1 MKLALG
7 AALLFLAVGVH
18 ADGESRATLLVNGN
32 QAFKAERYAEAAS
45 NYYKASLLKPD
56 DPKALLGVAVCEFR
70 RGRTASARTWADVAV
85 VLDPSDPLAA
95 DLLSRLG
102 AAPELVLGLQAQK
115 AGEHAKAL
123 SLLDKA
129 LEHEPLSALIW
140 RARALSLA
148 QVQRLEEAEAAY
160 DKAAELQP
168 KSRDLPAL
176 RSAIDEKVDAFLS
189 KEDPATYWSRL
200 GVRAFRRGQFRD
212 AVEPLKN
219 AVTLAPS
226 EAANWYNQAL
236 NALQLQDDATLQ
248 KSLERCLA
256 LEPDHEGARQLSEQR
271 AAAIAADP
279 PVAGLHVYLLAQ
291 GGSSIAVS
299 DNGTQQIVTHG
310 VSNHDYLRL
319 SDGWGRLRGFSAS
332 VAYSA
337 YATPLWDQSGSYAL
351 GEPYHLFEAGLRQ
364 GLGASAAISADYNG
378 ALRHNDQGQ
387 GSYDSNAGH
396 LTLNLQSW
404 GLQDLQLQ
412 AQAQRERYY
421 TYADY
426 DNDAYQGTL
435 AATWTL
441 ANLHTLQLSLGGKA
455 SQATN
460 TLWSHQDLLASAN
473 LRLGLG
479 DKALILYGLYQPAWY
494 ANYSDGLGTTRFDHS
509 GYVQA
514 ELQGPLIWGAGWSA
528 GLQWSR
534 TSSNFAYFTG
544 SSTYTYLGLSYYY

>member
-1 MKLALG
+1 MKLILRL
-7 AALLFLAVGVH
+7 ALLCITVGAY
-18 ADGESRATLLVNGN
+18 ADGESRASLLVSGN

-45 NYYKASLLKPD
+45 NYYRASLLKPD
-56 DPKALLGVAVCEFR
+56 DAKALLGVAVCEFR
-70 RGRTASARTWADVAV
+70 RGRLSSARAWADVAI
-85 VLDPSDPLAA
+85 VLDPSDALGI
-95 DLLSRLG
+95 DLLARLG
-102 AAPELVLGLQAQK
+102 AAPELVLGLQAQRS
-115 AGEHAKAL
+115 GDHAKAL
-123 SLLDKA
+123 VLLDKA
-129 LEHEPLSALIW
+129 LEHEPLSGLIW
-140 RARALSLA
+140 RARAQSLA
-148 QVQRLEEAEAAY
+148 QVKRLEDAENAY
-160 DKAAELQP
+160 DKAATLEP
-168 KSRDLPAL
+168 RSRDLMAL
-176 RSAIDEKVDAFLS
+176 RNLIDDKVDAFLS

-200 GVRAFRRGQFRD
+200 GVRAFRRGQYHE

-256 LEPDHEGARQLSEQR
+256 LEPGHEGARQLSEQR

-279 PVAGLHVYLLAQ
+279 LVAGLHLYLLAQ
-291 GGSSIAVS
+291 GGSSIAIS
-299 DNGTQQIVTHG
+299 DNGVQQIVTHG

-351 GEPYHLFEAGLRQ
+351 GEPYHLFEVGLRQ

-378 ALRHNDQGQ
+378 AVRFNDQSQ
-387 GSYDSNAGH
+387 GSYDAKSGH
-396 LTLNLQSW
+396 LTLNLQAF

-412 AQAQRERYY
+412 ALAQRERYY

-426 DNDAYQGTL
+426 DNDSYQGTL
-435 AATWTL
+435 SATWTI
-441 ANLHTLQLSLGGKA
+441 ANAHTLQLSVGGKA

-479 DKALILYGLYQPAWY
+479 DQALILYGLYQPAWY
-494 ANYSDGLGTTRFDHS
+494 ANYSDGLGTTRFDQG

-514 ELQGPLIWGAGWSA
+514 ELQGPLWWGFGWSA

-534 TSSNFAYFTG
+534 TYSNFAYFT
-544 SSTYTYLGLSYYY
+544 SSATYTYLGLSYYY